1 MPSFSYKAIKSTGE
15 TITGVIEAPDRKHVV
30 QQLLAEDAKPV
41 SIVQIDRDGSG
52 SRAERDVSTDF
63 FGSATSR
70 LSIRLPKSMTR
81 HGLALNFLRKLL
93 ELLSSGL
100 PMGDAVRLLSVRLT
114 DPEQKELATELW
126 KNLSEG
132 RTLAKTMA
140 GMPEVFN
147 ESTAFLVEAG
157 EATGNLVPILERIVE
172 YMEEAADLRSRV
184 LSSLAYPVMICVVAF
199 GVVLF
204 FLLFLL
210 PKVENILT
218 SLGGDMPFLARILI
232 GGSDLAL
239 KGGPFAALGAAV
251 LGVAFFQWRKTP
263 VGREKIDYW
272 ILRIPFIGKIFLY
285 SEIFQSSSLMATLME
300 SGINTTET
308 LRLAE
313 RTLKNTQLK
322 AKFAVCRQQV
332 QQGMSLANVFKMTHF
347 LPDIA
352 IDILTVGENTGNLVN
367 SLREITKMNRR
378 DLTRALQI
386 LTGAVSTGALV
397 FAFILVTAIAL
408 TIIFSVFGISST
420 LSGPK

>member
-1 MPSFSYKAIKSTGE
+1 MPSFSYKAVDSSGQP
-15 TITGVIEAPDRKHVV
+15 ITGVIEAPDRKYVV
-30 QQLLAEDAKPV
+30 RKLLAENIKPI
-41 SIVQIDRDGSG
+41 SIVQSGEGGS
-52 SRAERDVSTDF
+52 STRAEENASIDF
-63 FGSATSR
+63 FRSSR
-70 LSIRLPKSMTR
+70 SRSLIRLPKSLTR
-81 HGLALNFLRKLL
+81 QGLALNFLRKLL
-93 ELLSSGL
+93 ELLASGL

-114 DPEQKELATELW
+114 DPDQKELAIELW

-157 EATGNLVPILERIVE
+157 EATGNLVPILERIVG
-172 YMEEAADLRSRV
+172 YMEEAAELRTRI
-184 LSSLAYPVMICVVAF
+184 LSSLAYPVTICVVAF

-218 SLGGDMPFLARILI
+218 SLGGDMPLLARILV
-232 GGSDLAL
+232 GGSDFAL
-239 KGGPFAALGAAV
+239 KAGPFLAVAAGV
-251 LGVAFFQWRKTP
+251 LIIAFSQWRKTP
-263 VGREKIDYW
+263 LGREKTDYW
-272 ILRIPFIGKIFLY
+272 ILRVPFIGKIFLY

-322 AKFAVCRQQV
+322 RKFAVCRQQI
-332 QQGMSLANVFKMTHF
+332 QEGLSLAATFKMTHF
-347 LPDIA
+347 MPDIA

-378 DLTRALQI
+378 DLTRSLQI

-397 FAFILVTAIAL
+397 FAFVLVTAIAL
-408 TIIFSVFGISST
+408 TIIFSVFGISTT
-420 LSGPK
+420 LTV